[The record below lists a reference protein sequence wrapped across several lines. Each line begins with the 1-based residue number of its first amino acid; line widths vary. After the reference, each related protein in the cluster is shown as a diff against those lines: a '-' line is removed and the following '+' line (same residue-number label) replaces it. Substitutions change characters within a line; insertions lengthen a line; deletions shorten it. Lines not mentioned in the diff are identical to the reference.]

1 MDEATERKI
10 RDLRLKI
17 LKVEKELAARQHSA
31 NLGTWL
37 HAGHAGQIQRTAERD
52 RQRLETKLEALK
64 TKLEEVAPGST
75 KPAATPKHT
84 AAAKKPAVEP
94 APTAKKK
101 AAAKKPAAKKETA
114 RKTTRS

>member
-52 RQRLETKLEALK
+52 RQRLETKLKELK
-64 TKLEEVAPGST
+64 TKLEAVIPGST
-75 KPAATPKHT
+75 KPAAIPKREV
-84 AAAKKPAVEP
+84 AKKTVAKP
-94 APTAKKK
+94 APAAKKK

-114 RKTTRS
+114 RKKTRS